1 MKGIS
6 CSMTSSLHTTPASI
20 YKKGWYKKQLEEEG
34 CLIHACKGTMHP
46 STDRIY
52 THARAGGAL
61 IIAAPAPFGRADE
74 SVADETEC
82 TRVRP
87 LRKTYHGS

>member
-1 MKGIS
+1 MPDS
-6 CSMTSSLHTTPASI
+6 WH
-20 YKKGWYKKQLEEEG
+20 
-34 CLIHACKGTMHP
+34 HAP
-46 STDRIY
+46 VDRWAIRIY

-61 IIAAPAPFGRADE
+61 IIAAPAPFGCEDE
-74 SVADETEC
+74 SVAYETEC

>member
-1 MKGIS
+1 MPDS
-6 CSMTSSLHTTPASI
+6 CM
-20 YKKGWYKKQLEEEG
+20 
-34 CLIHACKGTMHP
+34 HAP
-46 STDRIY
+46 VDRWAFIRAHCIY

-74 SVADETEC
+74 SVAYETEC